1 MAAASAGC
9 RYGSF
14 LSTACPPVDVLL
26 PSSDLLV
33 TITTTTTATAKSTTS
48 TVEMII
54 PQGVCFWLTIDLPF
68 LAGGRA
74 PPGRPPAGGF
84 VDLAEAGARL
94 APDLPA
100 GGDLR
105 WAMVL
110 PSGCLR
116 SAECRSAAQSR
127 LPTYKSALCTPGGS
141 PRSVAAARQTA
152 GPAATTITR

>member
-1 MAAASAGC
+1 MSTASAGC

-14 LSTACPPVDVLL
+14 LSTACPPVEVLL

-84 VDLAEAGARL
+84 VDLPEPAAGARFAL
-94 APDLPA
+94 DLPA

-110 PSGCLR
+110 PSRMRTGEREADRAPSL
-116 SAECRSAAQSR
+116 SR
-127 LPTYKSALCTPGGS
+127 P
-141 PRSVAAARQTA
+141 
-152 GPAATTITR
+152 